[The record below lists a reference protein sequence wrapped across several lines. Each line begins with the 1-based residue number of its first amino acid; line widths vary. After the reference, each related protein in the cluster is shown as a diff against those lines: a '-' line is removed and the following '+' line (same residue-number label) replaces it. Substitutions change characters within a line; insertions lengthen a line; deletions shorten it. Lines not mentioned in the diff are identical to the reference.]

1 MLHRRII
8 ARVQIICR
16 QATGNALNQLTLN
29 LQAKFANPCLKKLST
44 ETAHHISGPHV
55 FANRR
60 RLESNACSY
69 LVKASREEKRKR
81 RERKKR
87 EQGEDKE
94 RGERRG
100 RGGRR
105 RGRAERE
112 GEEERGEEEP
122 GKEVEEDSE
131 AAERK
136 QIGTGGKPK
145 GNPGGTQG

>member
-16 QATGNALNQLTLN
+16 QVTGNALNQLTLN

-105 RGRAERE
+105 KERE
-112 GEEERGEEEP
+112 RKRERERER
-122 GKEVEEDSE
+122 ED
-131 AAERK
+131 
-136 QIGTGGKPK
+136 
-145 GNPGGTQG
+145 